1 MVPSALSTRGARP
14 ARAQAPRCSC
24 FIAAGLLHHL
34 RQHSE
39 NATSSVRLPDP
50 NGSFRGA
57 GRALIWCPDASQPWG
72 TGAVGA
78 GVGPRRE
85 QQAFF
90 LLVDHLLTP

>member
-14 ARAQAPRCSC
+14 ARARAPRCSC